1 MILCIPAGENLNTG
15 AQIAMKKDGKMYH
28 ATGHSFYT
36 LNKDIPVGEDVRLVI
51 DDPKIRPEFRTYL
64 PFGEK

>member
-1 MILCIPAGENLNTG
+1 MILCIPAGENLKTG
-15 AQIAMKKDGKMYH
+15 DNISMKNGKMYH

-36 LNKDIPVGEDVRLVI
+36 LNKDILAGEDVRLVI
-51 DDPKIRPEFRTYL
+51 DDPKIRPGFRTYL